1 MNNVAP
7 FLLLLAGLLIISN
20 LKAQSSAPTL
30 SFGLDRVLF
39 GNSPLDAD
47 LLASIIADRQ
57 DDLKKRIVEKEILSP
72 MFSNSA
78 FVTQD
83 YVHGLITNLMNEKD
97 KNILKKEVMELTSNY
112 ALVYTLSEMYLQ
124 LSWDEIQKGT
134 YLDSIGAFPMK
145 KGEEFSLN
153 SSAIAPFDTYEFTK
167 QKLALSDSLYFTI
180 QVSTPDTK
188 THINKRVPFNALLLD
203 MIFQAVRSHPT
214 FLEKGFSNRPMYFS
228 IDQYRETSFYHHL
241 SSTTLKEKMYADV
254 KNFIDAV
261 GSSHAIFEDLIDYL
275 DQNQEVDTIDNTIAQ
290 ETVDTVQE
298 IDGHLDSHITKSQV
312 KSLPLTVDSVKN
324 ELKNLRLK
332 NLSKDDDAKA
342 MLEDY
347 YFLLYSI
354 KPNILP
360 VQAKEAQRKINEHF
374 LPKLSVYNLQQEGKL
389 DGLIESTVQLSEALK
404 TSFQEPILEA
414 LSNKHHCRQMQ
425 NLLNEKKEIIHL
437 YLEFFSR
444 LDELDKTE
452 TYYYLLKNLTNCGD
466 QMSNQS
472 GAKAMN
478 LLLQSIDKY
487 TSFELEE
494 DRISV
499 DVESIILALFDY
511 YGSREKKPFHL
522 HMTVGANNSFL
533 LKQDASETG
542 RTEENNFTFLSE
554 KLGFRVNLINW
565 QMRSSYGLGEIKPQS
580 KWLGLPKNTTTALG
594 SYPMEPA
601 VSNLHVLVYG
611 SGFVSQLVHLT
622 NSKFQA
628 RSFVGTGIG
637 VTFFNNL
644 SVNTSLL
651 FPIQSSNRL
660 DMKQT
665 SLNVGF
671 DVYFT
676 QYIAAMNKKR
686 NETKLAKIEMEKY
699 KIDMDYRTKQLE
711 MEMREKNSLM

>member
-1 MNNVAP
+1 MNNTVSI
-7 FLLLLAGLLIISN
+7 LLLIAGLLIISSI
-20 LKAQSSAPTL
+20 KAQTSAPTL

-72 MFSNSA
+72 MFAGSA
-78 FVTQD
+78 FVTQN
-83 YVHGLITNLMNEKD
+83 YVYSLIKNLMNEKD

-134 YLDSIGAFPMK
+134 YLDSIHAFPMK
-145 KGEEFSLN
+145 KGEEYTLN
-153 SSAIAPFDTYEFTK
+153 TSAVAPFDKYEFTK

-180 QVSTPDTK
+180 NVPGLEAKTSVS
-188 THINKRVPFNALLLD
+188 KRISFNALLLD

-241 SSTTLKEKMYADV
+241 NSTSLKEKMYADV

-261 GSSHAIFEDLIDYL
+261 GSSHDIFEDLIAYL
-275 DQNQEVDTIDNTIAQ
+275 NENEEAEASNNQSVEISTDSVSVSQATLSTNT
-290 ETVDTVQE
+290 
-298 IDGHLDSHITKSQV
+298 TKQSE
-312 KSLPLTVDSVKN
+312 KSLLVSVDSVKN

-332 NLSKDDDAKA
+332 SLAKDDDVKE

-354 KPNILP
+354 QANILP
-360 VQAKEAQRKINEHF
+360 SEAKEAHRKINEYF
-374 LPKLSVYNLQQEGKL
+374 LPKLSVFNMQQEGKL
-389 DGLIESTVQLSEALK
+389 DGVIRSSDALSQALK

-414 LSNKHHCRQMQ
+414 LSNKHNCRQMQ
-425 NLLNEKKEIIHL
+425 NLLTEKKEIIHL

-444 LDELDKTE
+444 LDELDRTE

-487 TSFELEE
+487 TSFELEQ

-499 DVESIILALFDY
+499 DVESIILALFDH
-511 YGSREKKPFHL
+511 YGSREKNPFHL
-522 HMTVGANNSFL
+522 HMTIGANNSFL
-533 LKQDASETG
+533 LKNAINETG
-542 RTEENNFTFLSE
+542 RSEENNFTYLSE

-565 QMRSSYGLGEIKPQS
+565 QMRSSYGLGELKPHNN
-580 KWLGLPKNTTTALG
+580 WLGLRKNTTTALG

-611 SGFVSQLVHLT
+611 SGFISQLVHLT
-622 NSKFQA
+622 NSKFQT
-628 RSFVGTGIG
+628 RSFMGTGLG

-651 FPIQSSNRL
+651 FPIQANNRL
-660 DMKQT
+660 DMNRP

-686 NETKLAKIEMEKY
+686 NETKLAKIDMEKY

-711 MEMREKNSLM
+711 MEMRGREIL